1 MCGSEGRGRLVIE
14 ATICHVFRGEKL
26 LLKKATR
33 GISVGKWNAPGG
45 KLDPGESPEACAVR
59 EVLEET
65 GLVVSDL
72 FYHGT
77 LAFMMGGANAVY
89 MRGHL
94 FSTRKATGRARSSEE
109 GQVRWFELDSLP
121 VAEMWEDDQFWM
133 PLMLMGARFDA
144 IFAYDREN
152 LHVVEFSIKSRRP

>member
-1 MCGSEGRGRLVIE
+1 MVIE
-14 ATICHVFRGEKL
+14 ATICHVFRGDRL

-59 EVLEET
+59 EVFEET
-65 GLVVSDL
+65 RLTVSGL

-77 LAFMMGGANAVY
+77 LAFMMGGSKTVY

-94 FSTRKATGRARSSEE
+94 FSTRKSRGRVQSSEE

-121 VAEMWEDDQFWM
+121 VTEMWEDDRFWM

-144 IFAYDREN
+144 VFVYDREN